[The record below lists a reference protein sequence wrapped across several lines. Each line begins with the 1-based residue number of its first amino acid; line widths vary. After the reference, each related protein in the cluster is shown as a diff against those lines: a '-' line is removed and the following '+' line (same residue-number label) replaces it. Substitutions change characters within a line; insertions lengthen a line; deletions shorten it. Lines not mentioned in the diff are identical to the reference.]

1 MPETVIRE
9 VAGQV
14 DPAAKWI
21 YSYPRLAAK
30 RVAVGAL
37 SAVKVGKSEGG
48 MSQTTLQKPFVLP
61 LPTWRPLKRV
71 VGAPRFELGTSWSRT
86 KRATRL
92 RYAPTRA
99 VVSGK
104 CLVVSAE
111 DERQHET
118 SHWQLTTSHCIFG
131 RDGQI

>member
-37 SAVKVGKSEGG
+37 SAVKVGKSEEGHVTNHVTKALCAASADVEAIEKSG
-48 MSQTTLQKPFVLP
+48 
-61 LPTWRPLKRV
+61 R
-71 VGAPRFELGTSWSRT
+71 GA
-86 KRATRL
+86 
-92 RYAPTRA
+92 
-99 VVSGK
+99 
-104 CLVVSAE
+104 
-111 DERQHET
+111 
-118 SHWQLTTSHCIFG
+118 
-131 RDGQI
+131 QI